1 MKTLFLKNVTSE
13 NRRFFNITQVAY
25 IVGATGH
32 LLAGF
37 RFLRLGI
44 PEMVWFNFL
53 FSVPAFIVAF
63 FINRKG
69 KHNLAFSLAF
79 IELLLHQALG
89 IYYIGWNSGLYYWL
103 IYLIGLSF
111 FNAYWTN
118 KVRIFCFC
126 MVIIFFFILYLFFR
140 IPEIYILSKSTY
152 NFLYLSSSITVL
164 LLLALLINYYV
175 QAATKAENDL
185 KAANLEL
192 SEKKTQLE
200 QVLSEKNIV
209 LQQLNQELEEAA
221 DYVKSIL
228 PPPITEGDIR
238 TEYCFIPS
246 TSLGGDA
253 FGYHWLDEDHF
264 AFYLID
270 VSGHGVGAALLSV
283 SVINALRSQSL
294 PDTDLKDPEQVLAS
308 LNMAFPGE
316 DHNDMFFTIWYGV
329 YNKNTR
335 ELTYASGGHPPALL
349 IADTDSDVS
358 KATPLRTSNNAIGAM
373 PDVTYQKS
381 KHLVEEQMKLYIFSD
396 GVYELEKPDGSMW
409 QFNEFEDFMNKG
421 ESGSQSRLD
430 RLCRFAENI
439 SGQDNFEDDFTI
451 VEVAFG

>member
-1 MKTLFLKNVTSE
+1 MKTLFLKNVASE

-32 LLAGF
+32 ILAGF
-37 RFLRLGI
+37 RFLRLGV
-44 PEMVWFNFL
+44 PEMVWFNFF

-79 IELLLHQALG
+79 TELLLHQALG
-89 IYYIGWNSGLYYWL
+89 IYYIGWDSGLYYWL

-111 FNAYWTN
+111 FNAYWAN
-118 KVRIFCFC
+118 KVRVFCFSI
-126 MVIIFFFILYLFFR
+126 VIIFFLVLYLFFR

-152 NFLYLSSSITVL
+152 NFLYLSSSFTVL

-200 QVLSEKNIV
+200 QVLSERNLV
-209 LQQLNQELEEAA
+209 LQQLSQELEEAA
-221 DYVKSIL
+221 DYVRSIL

-294 PDTDLKDPEQVLAS
+294 PDTDLKDPENVLSS
-308 LNMAFPGE
+308 LNIAFPGE
-316 DHNDMFFTIWYGV
+316 KNNDMFFTLWYGV
-329 YNKNTR
+329 YHKKTR
-335 ELTYASGGHPPALL
+335 ELTYASAGHPPALFF
-349 IADTDSDVS
+349 DDSDS
-358 KATPLRTSNNAIGAM
+358 KDSPAILLRTPNYVIGGM
-373 PDVTYQKS
+373 PDIKYKKN
-381 KHLVEEQMKLYIFSD
+381 KHRIGPHTRLFVFSD
-396 GVYELEKPDGSMW
+396 GVYEIEKSEGKMW
-409 QFNEFEDFMNKG
+409 RFSEFIEFMNSKR
-421 ESGSQSRLD
+421 SDVQTSLD
-430 RLCRFAENI
+430 GLYRHALNLGR
-439 SGQDNFEDDFTI
+439 SKKFEDDFTI
-451 VEVAFG
+451 MGIEFV